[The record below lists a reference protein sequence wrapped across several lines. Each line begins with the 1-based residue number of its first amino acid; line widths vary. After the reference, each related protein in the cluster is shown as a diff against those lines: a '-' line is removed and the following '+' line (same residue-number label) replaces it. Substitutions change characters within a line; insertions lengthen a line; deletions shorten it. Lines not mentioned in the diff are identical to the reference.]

1 MKSIDALLRF
11 HVHVGGRV
19 ALRSL
24 APVLAAAFGLFY
36 LLRPELF
43 LMLAK
48 RLFGE
53 AAPISRGAVTAI
65 ALAVAA
71 GMSRKAVCYGLGGW
85 IRHLPVTGSAHRR
98 AAVVAVAL
106 AETPITVVL
115 SISML
120 FGVQDTP
127 QSAVAG
133 AIGLALAS
141 LAAAVAVVP
150 SRNAGLR
157 IALGGTAA
165 VLAGSGRILLCLP
178 ALILLVAADRLS
190 GSLHIARPGH
200 GRRRWTIPIGFPALI
215 SWRALGMSGW
225 TGFLPAGAIVGFT
238 ALFLNNN
245 ELSPDLRAAAM
256 RTGGMLSVAAFLAVT
271 AGLLVAGR
279 APWPWSR
286 SWPRSSRRRI
296 IADTLFLGIPA
307 VLLLG
312 PLAWIGGPAVVGAAF
327 YLPAGAVRAA
337 GAVNS
342 PRETRARILGTL
354 LLEGSLAAAAGGLW
368 NAAGLVFL
376 ALTPF
381 LLIAAARREQTL
393 KVTGWDELHHS
404 AVGDSGSWSGR

>member
-1 MKSIDALLRF
+1 
-11 HVHVGGRV
+11 V

-24 APVLAAAFGLFY
+24 APVLAAAFGLYY
-36 LLRPELF
+36 LLKPELF

-48 RLFGE
+48 RFFGE

-65 ALAVAA
+65 ALAAAA

-98 AAVVAVAL
+98 AAVVAIAL
-106 AETPITVVL
+106 AETPITVL
-115 SISML
+115 LLISMF
-120 FGVQDTP
+120 FGLQDAP
-127 QSAVAG
+127 QSAIAG
-133 AIGLALAS
+133 AIGLVIAS
-141 LAAAVAVVP
+141 IASAVVVGP
-150 SRNAGLR
+150 SQIAGFR
-157 IALGGTAA
+157 IALAGAAA
-165 VLAGSGRILLCLP
+165 VLAGSGRILLCIP
-178 ALILLVAADRLS
+178 AMILLVAADRLS
-190 GSLHIARPGH
+190 GSLHIARSGH

-215 SWRALGMSGW
+215 SWRALGISGW
-225 TGFLPAGAIVGFT
+225 TGFLPAGAIIGFT

-245 ELSPDLRAAAM
+245 EMSPDLRAAAL
-256 RTGGMLSVAAFLAVT
+256 RTGGMLSVAVFLAVT

-286 SWPRSSRRRI
+286 SWPRSSRHRI
-296 IADTLFLGIPA
+296 AADAFFLGIPA
-307 VLLLG
+307 ALLLG
-312 PLAWIGGPAVVGAAF
+312 PLVWIGGPAAIGAAF

-368 NAAGLVFL
+368 NEAGVILLVV
-376 ALTPF
+376 TPF
-381 LLIAAARREQTL
+381 LWIAAARREQTL

-404 AVGDSGSWSGR
+404 AIGDSGSWSGR